1 MSRLTGFNLGVKQF
15 VRDGFFGLVLVF
27 VLVLGFLFFGF
38 EWFGVEYQIAYFVF
52 LVGLVVGYLPIREA
66 VDYLY
71 SSERVPLLVL
81 EAEASGIAV
90 YELSR
95 EKFQSIEVEGELT
108 NYRCG
113 TGDLYLARKYNPESN
128 RAVGVWMGYLDDLE
142 LMRSKEAITELRTTL
157 TEEAQKGLTQRVR
170 IRSIIQKSL
179 NKILGQII
187 QDIEQE
193 TIFKGEQIEKTINE
207 VFQET
212 KQNYKTKTKQ
222 DREEIKPEKKEERSL
237 EGKKGN
243 KELGNVGQG

>member
-1 MSRLTGFNLGVKQF
+1 MSRLTGFNLGVGEWISGNLFK
-15 VRDGFFGLVLVF
+15 LILVF
-27 VLVLGFLFFGF
+27 VLGLGILFFGF
-38 EWFGVEYQIAYFVF
+38 DWFGVEYQIAYFVF
-52 LVGLVVGYLPIREA
+52 LAGLVVGYLPIREA

-95 EKFQSIEVEGELT
+95 EKFQSIEVMGELT
-108 NYRCG
+108 SYRCG
-113 TGDLYLARKYNPESN
+113 TGDLYLARKYDPESN
-128 RAVGVWMGYLDDLE
+128 RAVGVWMGYIDDLE

-212 KQNYKTKTKQ
+212 KQNYKENQ
-222 DREEIKPEKKEERSL
+222 NREEIKPEKKEERSL
-237 EGKKGN
+237 ENKKEN
-243 KELGNVGQG
+243 KERGNVE